1 MNLSIIIPLY
11 NEEKLIVPVL
21 EELSKV
27 KYPDF
32 IQQVEIVVVDDASKD
47 KSASAVE
54 DYIAG
59 KSGIKFIRHD
69 VNKGKGAAV
78 KTGVNNSVYEHIL
91 IQDADLELTP
101 VDIPSLLIAM
111 KELGVPFV
119 NGSRYL
125 PGVIRTAAAYRR
137 YFLNKVFTR
146 VTAVLINT
154 YLTDMACGYKL
165 FTRELYEK
173 LDLRENRFGFEAELI
188 IKCGRLRK
196 NWMAEVPVHYAPRN
210 LGQGKKFRTFDGFR
224 IIGTILKYGL
234 FRVGRLKE

>member
-1 MNLSIIIPLY
+1 MNVSIIIPLY
-11 NEEKLIVPVL
+11 NEEHLIVSVL
-21 EELSKV
+21 QELERVNYPAFMQKV
-27 KYPDF
+27 E
-32 IQQVEIVVVDDASKD
+32 VVVVDDCSKD
-47 KSASAVE
+47 KSAAVVE
-54 DYIAG
+54 AYIAG
-59 KSGIKFIRHD
+59 KQNIKLVRHA

-78 KTGVNNSVYEHIL
+78 KTGIENSVYENIL

-101 VDIPSLLIAM
+101 VDIPSLLTAM
-111 KELGVPFV
+111 YDLKVPFV

-137 YFLNKVFTR
+137 YFLNKIFTR
-146 VTAVLINT
+146 VTALLINT

-173 LDLRENRFGFEAELI
+173 LDLRESRFGFEAELI

-196 NWMAEVPVHYAPRN
+196 NWMAEVPVHYYPRN
-210 LGQGKKFRTFDGFR
+210 LGQGKKFRTFDGFK

-234 FRVGRLKE
+234 FRVGKLKE

>member
-11 NEEKLIVPVL
+11 NEEKLIIAVL
-21 EELSKV
+21 QELERVAYPEYVDKV
-27 KYPDF
+27 
-32 IQQVEIVVVDDASKD
+32 EVVIVDDCSKD
-47 KSASAVE
+47 KSAETVAG
-54 DYIAG
+54 YIAG
-59 KSGIKFIRHD
+59 RQGVKLIRHEK
-69 VNKGKGAAV
+69 NQGKGAAV
-78 KTGVNNSVYEHIL
+78 KTGVQHSSYENIL
-91 IQDADLELTP
+91 IQDADLELSP
-101 VDIPSLLIAM
+101 VDIPVLIDAM
-111 KELGVPFV
+111 YKLKVPFV

-146 VTAVLINT
+146 VTAILINT

-224 IIGTILKYGL
+224 IIGTIIRYGL
-234 FRVGRLKE
+234 FRAGKLKE